1 MRTHLPWA
9 LLAALAPIAAPAAE
23 ADMARIQAR
32 LDTATRLFESDLPAD
47 ALAVLDEASA
57 ELGADG
63 EAQFPLLRFM
73 MARCLVELDRPEDA
87 LAALARFEV
96 LARNDEE
103 KALAA
108 EWTAKVRAESFG
120 TLVVD
125 CPEGG
130 TARIEGE
137 KAPAPKPC
145 PATFDAVRAGPREV
159 QVDGLDP
166 PRIARFEVLAG
177 ESLTVVPEE
186 PAEAPRWIWGGLALA
201 GGTSLVGGPV
211 PDGIEPGA
219 GAQASAELF
228 GEVEILDGLRL
239 RLGVGYGYTALSFDD
254 TALGVSGQW
263 TRHGLLVPLDVRLAL
278 PWDLAVTVGGGLDV
292 IFGGDE
298 NRDDLDTPLDER
310 LTPLGGFARVA
321 VERAVFESV
330 VDMRLALRFQRWL
343 TPIFE
348 ETDPVM
354 QTLDLGLHFVL

>member
-9 LLAALAPIAAPAAE
+9 LLVAIAPITAPAA

-32 LDTATRLFESDLPAD
+32 LDAATRLFESDLPAD
-47 ALAVLDEASA
+47 ALAVLEEASA

-63 EAQFPLLRFM
+63 EAQFPLVRFM
-73 MARCLVELDRPEDA
+73 MARCLVELDRPEEA

-96 LARNDEE
+96 LARDDEQ

-108 EWTAKVRAESFG
+108 EWTAKVRAQSFG

-130 TARIEGE
+130 TARIEGDG
-137 KAPAPKPC
+137 APAPKPC
-145 PATFDAVRAGPREV
+145 PATFDTVRAGPRAV
-159 QVDGLDP
+159 QVDGLDS
-166 PRIARFEVLAG
+166 PRVARAEVVAG
-177 ESLTVVPEE
+177 RSLTVVPET
-186 PAEAPRWIWGGLALA
+186 PADAPRWIWGGVALT
-201 GGTSLVGGPV
+201 GGTGLVGGPV

-219 GAQASAELF
+219 GAHASAELF
-228 GEVEILDGLRL
+228 GEVEVLDGLRL
-239 RLGVGYGYTALSFDD
+239 RLGVGYGYTALAFDD
-254 TALGVSGQW
+254 TALGVSGEW

-278 PWDLAVTVGGGLDV
+278 PWELAVTVGGGLDV
-292 IFGGDE
+292 CFGGEEDRE
-298 NRDDLDTPLDER
+298 DLQTALDDR

-321 VERAVFESV
+321 LERAVFESV

-348 ETDPVM
+348 ETEPVM
-354 QTLDLGLHFVL
+354 QTLDLGLHVVL